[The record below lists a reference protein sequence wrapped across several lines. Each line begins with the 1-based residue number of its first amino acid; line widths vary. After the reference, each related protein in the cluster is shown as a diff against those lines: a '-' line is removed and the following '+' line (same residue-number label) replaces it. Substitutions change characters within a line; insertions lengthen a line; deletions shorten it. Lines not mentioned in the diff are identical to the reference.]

1 MESKERGIIKNSLYM
16 LKNILKTDKILF
28 SLMVLYIPVFV
39 FSPLASAYLPRAVI
53 ESIQNKAGISVFIQ
67 SFLIIAFIVAVLK
80 ALETFLNARFNC
92 RGSYRRIEL
101 MTELYK
107 KMWTMS
113 YKNIASQEGILS
125 FEKARDMVDN
135 DYSISQQF
143 PRKIS
148 SLIVSIVG
156 IFFFGSLIA
165 SINPILI
172 GLIFISGT
180 VSYFYGKYEI
190 KKNKEINEVLKK
202 EHHKMRYLTQR
213 ACDYKF
219 AKDIKL
225 YKIETW
231 IVQAYKSSL
240 KIINK
245 CYGKIKT
252 VNFIGATISALF
264 IFLRD
269 GLAYIYLTGMVLNKE
284 IGIGEFIFLF
294 SIIKTFS
301 GWLLGI
307 ISQITNLKRETL
319 SIDYYR
325 DFCELDDGLTKG
337 KGIPLPK
344 KFDIELKNVSFKYGE
359 SERYIF
365 KDLNLRIEDKEKLAI
380 VGVNGAGKT
389 TLTCLIMN
397 LLQPTEG
404 EVLLNGK
411 NINEYNVD
419 EYYSLFSTVFQDMY
433 VLPDTIKN
441 LVTAGNKKFNQDD
454 FDSALKQSGLQKI
467 IENLN
472 EKENTYLVKGVWPNA
487 IDLSGGQEQRLMLAR
502 ALYKNGPISILDE
515 PTAALDPIA
524 ESQIYSEYNN
534 MTKDKTSIFISHRL
548 ASTRFCDRI
557 ILIENGKIIEEGSHS
572 ELIKQNGEYKKMFD
586 IQSSYYQDNKH
597 KGGK

>member
-1 MESKERGIIKNSLYM
+1 
-16 LKNILKTDKILF
+16 
-28 SLMVLYIPVFV
+28 
-39 FSPLASAYLPRAVI
+39 
-53 ESIQNKAGISVFIQ
+53 
-67 SFLIIAFIVAVLK
+67 
-80 ALETFLNARFNC
+80 
-92 RGSYRRIEL
+92 

-125 FEKARDMVDN
+125 LEKARDMVDN

-143 PRKIS
+143 PKKIS

-156 IFFFGSLIA
+156 IFFFGSLII

-180 VSYFYGKYEI
+180 ISYFYGKYEI

-252 VNFIGATISALF
+252 VNFIGAIISALF

-307 ISQITNLKRETL
+307 ISQITNLKRESL

-359 SERYIF
+359 SEKYIF

-411 NINEYNVD
+411 NINEYNID

-502 ALYKNGPISILDE
+502 ALYKNGPVSILDE

-534 MTKDKTSIFISHRL
+534 MTKDKTSIFISHRM

-572 ELIKQNGEYKKMFD
+572 DLIKQNGEYKKMFD
-586 IQSSYYQDNKH
+586 IQSSYYQDNKN
-597 KGGK
+597 KGIK

>member
-1 MESKERGIIKNSLYM
+1 MESKERGLIKNSLYM

-53 ESIQNKAGISVFIQ
+53 ESIQNNAGISVFIQ
-67 SFLIIAFIVAVLK
+67 NFLIIAFIVAALK
-80 ALETFLNARFNC
+80 ALETFLTARFNC
-92 RGSYRRIEL
+92 HGSYRRIEL

-143 PRKIS
+143 PKKIS

-156 IFFFGSLIA
+156 IFFFGSLMA
-165 SINPILI
+165 SINLILI

-202 EHHKMRYLTQR
+202 EHHKMRYLTQK

-252 VNFIGATISALF
+252 VNFIGALISALF

-307 ISQITNLKRETL
+307 ISQITNLKRESL

-359 SERYIF
+359 SEKYIF

-411 NINEYNVD
+411 NINEYNID

-441 LVTAGNKKFNQDD
+441 LVTAGNKKFNQED

-502 ALYKNGPISILDE
+502 ALYKNGHISILDE

-557 ILIENGKIIEEGSHS
+557 ILIENGKIIEEGSHLD
-572 ELIKQNGEYKKMFD
+572 LIKQNGEYKKMFD

>member
-1 MESKERGIIKNSLYM
+1 MESKERGLIKNSLYM

-53 ESIQNKAGISVFIQ
+53 ESIQNNAGISVFIQ
-67 SFLIIAFIVAVLK
+67 NFLIIAFIVTALK
-80 ALETFLNARFNC
+80 ALETFLTARFNC
-92 RGSYRRIEL
+92 HGSYRRIEL

-125 FEKARDMVDN
+125 LEKARDMIDN

-143 PRKIS
+143 PKKIS

-180 VSYFYGKYEI
+180 VSYVYGKYEI

-307 ISQITNLKRETL
+307 ISQITLLKRESL

-325 DFCELDDGLTKG
+325 NFCEIDDGLTKG

-411 NINEYNVD
+411 NINEYNID

-472 EKENTYLVKGVWPNA
+472 EKENTYLVKGVWPNS

-502 ALYKNGPISILDE
+502 ALYKKGPISILDE

-572 ELIKQNGEYKKMFD
+572 DLIKQNGEYKKIFD
-586 IQSSYYQDNKH
+586 IQSSYYQDNKN

>member
-67 SFLIIAFIVAVLK
+67 NFLIIAFIVAALK
-80 ALETFLNARFNC
+80 ALEIFLNARFNC

-125 FEKARDMVDN
+125 LEKARDMVDN

-143 PRKIS
+143 PKKIS

-156 IFFFGSLIA
+156 IFFFGSLII

-180 VSYFYGKYEI
+180 ISYFYGKYEI

-252 VNFIGATISALF
+252 VNFIGALISALF

-307 ISQITNLKRETL
+307 ISQITNLKRESL

-359 SERYIF
+359 SEKYIF

-411 NINEYNVD
+411 NINEYNID

-441 LVTAGNKKFNQDD
+441 LVTAGNKKFNQED

-502 ALYKNGPISILDE
+502 ALYKNGHISILDE

-572 ELIKQNGEYKKMFD
+572 DLIKQNGEYKKMFD
-586 IQSSYYQDNKH
+586 IQSSYYQDNKN

>member
-1 MESKERGIIKNSLYM
+1 MESKERGLIKNSLYM
-16 LKNILKTDKILF
+16 LKNIIKTDKILF

-67 SFLIIAFIVAVLK
+67 NFLIIAFIVAALK
-80 ALETFLNARFNC
+80 ALETFLTARFNC

-143 PRKIS
+143 PKKIS

-156 IFFFGSLIA
+156 IFFFGSLMA
-165 SINPILI
+165 SINLILI

-307 ISQITNLKRETL
+307 ISQI
-319 SIDYYR
+319 
-325 DFCELDDGLTKG
+325 
-337 KGIPLPK
+337 
-344 KFDIELKNVSFKYGE
+344 
-359 SERYIF
+359 
-365 KDLNLRIEDKEKLAI
+365 
-380 VGVNGAGKT
+380 
-389 TLTCLIMN
+389 
-397 LLQPTEG
+397 
-404 EVLLNGK
+404 
-411 NINEYNVD
+411 
-419 EYYSLFSTVFQDMY
+419 
-433 VLPDTIKN
+433 
-441 LVTAGNKKFNQDD
+441 
-454 FDSALKQSGLQKI
+454 KI
-467 IENLN
+467 
-472 EKENTYLVKGVWPNA
+472 G
-487 IDLSGGQEQRLMLAR
+487 R
-502 ALYKNGPISILDE
+502 A
-515 PTAALDPIA
+515 
-524 ESQIYSEYNN
+524 
-534 MTKDKTSIFISHRL
+534 HV
-548 ASTRFCDRI
+548 
-557 ILIENGKIIEEGSHS
+557 
-572 ELIKQNGEYKKMFD
+572 
-586 IQSSYYQDNKH
+586 
-597 KGGK
+597 